1 MVKDLSGNKK
11 GSYKLGD
18 SIFMQLLKNTL
29 KRILPKHAIQ
39 WLNRRR
45 ENVRYRSWRI
55 LWSIREQAMPQK
67 YRRDPYETSEI
78 YWVNPEKIRY
88 RTLKE
93 FNYLRDHNRVVGGNW
108 DMPLSL
114 FEENDFFQAFSQRVK
129 ENRLWSDT
137 SYYKRYLSEILAG
150 KVRWGCKNKEEWDQR
165 FSMLDSIYH
174 DIKTNGY
181 HPQKIEDYISVNI
194 GRSGQLLFNDGRHR
208 LTFCKLL
215 EVPKIP
221 VRITVRHSK
230 WVMFKN
236 EIFDYTKSRKG
247 KVYAPLTHID
257 LQSVSSGYGHKRFEL
272 IQKNITARD
281 KGTLLD
287 IGSHWGYFC
296 HKFEEEG
303 FHCYAVEKDFHNY
316 YFLNKLKIAENR
328 GFTTAHADIT
338 EIFEKSHY
346 DVVLALNVLHQF
358 TKTAKSYGKL
368 VKFLRRLKTI
378 VMFFTPHQLS
388 EAQMQ
393 GAYRNYSTQNFVT
406 FLADNTGL
414 TKYECI
420 GYGNEGRPIYKLT
433 GTDLSK

>member
-1 MVKDLSGNKK
+1 MRRSNLHPRTFLDAHPRLRGYFS
-11 GSYKLGD
+11 KLKFD
-18 SIFMQLLKNTL
+18 FWK
-29 KRILPKHAIQ
+29 KRI
-39 WLNRRR
+39 
-45 ENVRYRSWRI
+45 I
-55 LWSIREQAMPQK
+55 LVSLLHHGDL
-67 YRRDPYETSEI
+67 DPS
-78 YWVNPEKIRY
+78 
-88 RTLKE
+88 RTLWIDPRKITNVSVGLGKRKKLRE
-93 FNYLRDHNRVVGGNW
+93 FGKIVGGTW
-108 DMPLSL
+108 DRNTMPFADLDVFKS
-114 FEENDFFQAFSQRVK
+114 FTARFVHGIKWE
-129 ENRLWSDT
+129 DT
-137 SYYKRYLSEILAG
+137 SYYESILDELALGINPWGLRDKYDLNKR
-150 KVRWGCKNKEEWDQR
+150 
-165 FSMLDSIYH
+165 LDALDTLFEQIQKYGY
-174 DIKTNGY
+174 KTQQQLLGTDSSLRCLDEVTV
-181 HPQKIEDYISVNI
+181 HI
-194 GRSGQLLFNDGRHR
+194 GRSGEFLFSDGRHR
-208 LTFCKLL
+208 LAIAKILQL
-215 EVPKIP
+215 PRIP
-221 VRITVRHSK
+221 VMVAWRHRD
-230 WVMFKN
+230 WFLFRE
-236 EIFDYTKSRKG
+236 EILDFIKGNYKG
-247 KVYAPLTHID
+247 KAYQPLTHPD
-257 LQSVSSGYGHKRFEL
+257 LSDIPSMNDDRQFKIIKSNLDVEG
-272 IQKNITARD
+272 
-281 KGTLLD
+281 GTLLN
-287 IGSHWGYFC
+287 IGAHWGYFC

-358 TKTAKSYGKL
+358 TKTAKSHGKL